1 MAEYAGDSLMNQ
13 SDEQIDQN
21 NETAPNPVEAVAT
34 ESNVRSSGS
43 PAAPLLMGVKLPIR
57 VLMGRTQLPLRDI
70 ARLAGGSVVELDC
83 SPDDPVDIIVNDRL
97 IAQGEIVVVG
107 GNYGVRITRI
117 ASAGQASGHGKQDED
132 LLGLSERLK

>member
-1 MAEYAGDSLMNQ
+1 MNQ
-13 SDEQIDQN
+13 SDEKIEQSVQS
-21 NETAPNPVEAVAT
+21 AGLPVENA
-34 ESNVRSSGS
+34 GS

-57 VLMGRTQLPLRDI
+57 VLMGRTRLQLRDI
-70 ARLAGGSVVELDC
+70 ARLGGGSVVELDC

-117 ASAGQASGHGKQDED
+117 ASANQSSSEGNAEVD

>member
-1 MAEYAGDSLMNQ
+1 MSRP
-13 SDEQIDQN
+13 EQ
-21 NETAPNPVEAVAT
+21 ETAEQTAQSVGNSAEHTAVE
-34 ESNVRSSGS
+34 SGSKPASS

-57 VLMGRTQLPLRDI
+57 VLMGRTRLPLRDI
-70 ARLAGGSVVELDC
+70 ARLDSGSVVELEC

-117 ASAGQASGHGKQDED
+117 ASWDQSSPQNQAEVD
-132 LLGLSERLK
+132 LIGLSERLK

>member
-1 MAEYAGDSLMNQ
+1 MNK
-13 SDEQIDQN
+13 SDEQADQN
-21 NETAPNPVEAVAT
+21 NQTVANPVEAVAS
-34 ESNVRSSGS
+34 ESNVKPAGS

-117 ASAGQASGHGKQDED
+117 ASAGQASGQRKQEED

>member
-1 MAEYAGDSLMNQ
+1 MNESDQQIEQ
-13 SDEQIDQN
+13 SVQS
-21 NETAPNPVEAVAT
+21 AASPVDNAAT
-34 ESNVRSSGS
+34 ESTVRPGVSQ
-43 PAAPLLMGVKLPIR
+43 AAPLLMGVKLPIR
-57 VLMGRTQLPLRDI
+57 ILMGRAQLALRDI
-70 ARLAGGSVVELDC
+70 ARLSGGSVVELEC

-117 ASAGQASGHGKQDED
+117 ASADPASGQRTQEVD

>member
-1 MAEYAGDSLMNQ
+1 MSQPE
-13 SDEQIDQN
+13 EIDQSSQ
-21 NETAPNPVEAVAT
+21 TDGKPVDRIAI
-34 ESNVRSSGS
+34 ESPVKPAGS

-57 VLMGRTQLPLRDI
+57 VLMGRTQIPLRDI
-70 ARLAGGSVVELDC
+70 ARLGGGSVVELDC
-83 SPDDPVDIIVNDRL
+83 SPDDPVDIMVNDRL

-117 ASAGQASGHGKQDED
+117 ASLSQSGEGKPEMD